1 MKKKHTL
8 FSRYTEHIRA
18 APKHMQQLH
27 AFLFSGSVTLLLTFG
42 ILYFDYGFWHE
53 SYSRTT
59 DAVVV
64 AKIKNES
71 ESPVQ
76 MFSRFFDEAKE
87 KAGTIKSGGDA
98 LLEGRQSY
106 SKKEEFLSGTSTK
119 SVE

>member
-1 MKKKHTL
+1 
-8 FSRYTEHIRA
+8 
-18 APKHMQQLH
+18 
-27 AFLFSGSVTLLLTFG
+27 
-42 ILYFDYGFWHE
+42 
-53 SYSRTT
+53 
-59 DAVVV
+59 
-64 AKIKNES
+64 
-71 ESPVQ
+71 